1 MKDVNPPRKPR
12 KPRKPRCPPCVLPAC
27 PSNTG
32 RIIAFVMS
40 LITAYAVYLSFVKN
54 NGFNFA
60 GFLGAS
66 LAPMIYIPWKL
77 AGK

>member
-1 MKDVNPPRKPR
+1 MYIICNMIL
-12 KPRKPRCPPCVLPAC
+12 CVLIISRSDTSPALAL
-27 PSNTG
+27 G
-32 RIIAFVMS
+32 KLFVMS